1 MNSPALCPLQIAL
14 VARKLDWALDGA
26 YLADEAAAAAE
37 DTLSVVE
44 SFRDVFA
51 VRKSQKILT
60 SSRIPSSPLVLEKW
74 LAWLYTDLLTVL
86 FCAKLNDGLQRDAG
100 RQRRCTGRSR
110 SSSRRSSSRV
120 STASLSRP
128 SMRTM
133 SRRSFSSASR
143 ATAWPRRSSTCR
155 CHSFGLRRRRSSSSA
170 RAACSRRLRQM

>member
-1 MNSPALCPLQIAL
+1 MQIAL
-14 VARKLDWALDGA
+14 VALKLDWALDGA

-74 LAWLYTDLLTVL
+74 LACLHTDLLTVL
-86 FCAKLNDGLQRDAG
+86 FCAKLNDVLQRDAG

-110 SSSRRSSSRV
+110 SSSR
-120 STASLSRP
+120 
-128 SMRTM
+128 
-133 SRRSFSSASR
+133 
-143 ATAWPRRSSTCR
+143 
-155 CHSFGLRRRRSSSSA
+155 
-170 RAACSRRLRQM
+170 